1 MVKTNS
7 NENPIVLN
15 PIGVVKGIEQEQKFW
30 IEIHKEFR
38 PALKELEHFTHMHVI
53 WWANKNDTPKLR
65 KVLVSEE
72 LPPFY
77 GKDAPSMGVFS
88 NRSEFRPNPVL
99 MTICP
104 ILSIDIEQGIITVPW
119 MDAFPE
125 TPVIDIKPYLPMA
138 DLVETADYPEYLQHW
153 PKSVESAMKWWAEM
167 ENQ

>member
-1 MVKTNS
+1 MEKANTGKKS
-7 NENPIVLN
+7 ILLN
-15 PIGVVKGIEQEQKFW
+15 PIGVIKSKEEEQKFW
-30 IEIHKEFR
+30 VEIEKEFR
-38 PALKELEHFTHMHVI
+38 PALKELELFTHMHVI

-88 NRSEFRPNPVL
+88 NRSEFRPNPIA

-104 ILSIDIEQGIITVPW
+104 IISVDLENGIIVVPW
-119 MDAFPE
+119 MDAFPG

-138 DLVETADYPEYLQHW
+138 DLVESADYPEYLQHW
-153 PKSVESAMKWWAEM
+153 PKSVEAAMKWWQEM
-167 ENQ
+167 EEE